1 MLYLKHKLIK
11 YKWDCMNFSENIA
24 KLFKKY
30 HILINNQQAKQFC
43 DYNDYLIETNK
54 IHNLT
59 NITSENEVMLKHF
72 LDSVLP
78 IYNMRPNSKIIDIGC
93 GAGFPSIPL
102 KILENDFDITAVD
115 SVNKKVEFVSNCTH
129 KLGIDDKF
137 ICLHARIEDIA
148 QKKEF
153 REQFDYVVS
162 RAVAPLNIILE
173 YSAPLCKNN
182 GIIIA
187 YKGINYK
194 DEIQNSQNA
203 LNVLNCKIID
213 IKEYY
218 IEEINTTRYILF
230 IEKQKT
236 IPNIYPRRKN
246 LPRNKPL

>member
-1 MLYLKHKLIK
+1 
-11 YKWDCMNFSENIA
+11 
-24 KLFKKY
+24 
-30 HILINNQQAKQFC
+30 
-43 DYNDYLIETNK
+43 
-54 IHNLT
+54 
-59 NITSENEVMLKHF
+59 
-72 LDSVLP
+72 
-78 IYNMRPNSKIIDIGC
+78 MRPNSKIIDIGC

-137 ICLHARIEDIA
+137 ICLHDRIEDIA

-213 IKEYY
+213 IKEA
-218 IEEINTTRYILF
+218 
-230 IEKQKT
+230 
-236 IPNIYPRRKN
+236 
-246 LPRNKPL
+246 